1 MAMKCLGHV
10 RQEFIYTK
18 QIRERFNVNERR
30 AS

>member
-1 MAMKCLGHV
+1 MKCLGHV
-10 RQEFIYTK
+10 RQEFIYQQTK